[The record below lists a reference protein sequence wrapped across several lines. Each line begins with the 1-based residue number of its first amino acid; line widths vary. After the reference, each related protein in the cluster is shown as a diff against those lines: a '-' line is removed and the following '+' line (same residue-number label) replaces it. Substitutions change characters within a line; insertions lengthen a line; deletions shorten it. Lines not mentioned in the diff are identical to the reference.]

1 MNERIKAIRKQK
13 KLTQSEFGAI
23 IGVKGNTI
31 TNYESGKRAPS
42 DAVIFS
48 ICREFN
54 VNERWLRTGEGE
66 MFRDDERSLCRQLA
80 EYYHLSEAGE
90 RLIRRF
96 CELPEESR
104 RIIEK
109 LILSSAPD
117 DLTQTEQDY
126 AEHEK
131 NAEYKK
137 HLRWCIQNRLISLE
151 CHRRHKK

>member
-1 MNERIKAIRKQK
+1 MEINERLVQLRKSLGLSVRAFADK
-13 KLTQSEFGAI
+13 VNVSGGLISNIENGRRELTDR
-23 IGVKGNTI
+23 TI
-31 TNYESGKRAPS
+31 L
-42 DAVIFS
+42 D

-54 VNERWLRTGEGE
+54 VNEKWLRTGEGE

-117 DLTQTEQDY
+117 DLTQTEHEY
-126 AEHEK
+126 TEHEK
-131 NAEYKK
+131 MLNTKNTSDGVSK
-137 HLRWCIQNRLISLE
+137 TS
-151 CHRRHKK
+151 

>member
-1 MNERIKAIRKQK
+1 MEINERLVQLRKSLGLSVRAFADK
-13 KLTQSEFGAI
+13 VNVSGGLISNIENGRRELTDR
-23 IGVKGNTI
+23 TI
-31 TNYESGKRAPS
+31 L
-42 DAVIFS
+42 D

-54 VNERWLRTGEGE
+54 VNEKWLRTGEGE

-131 NAEYKK
+131 MLNTKNTSDGVSK
-137 HLRWCIQNRLISLE
+137 TS
-151 CHRRHKK
+151 

>member
-1 MNERIKAIRKQK
+1 MEINERLVQLRKSLGLSVRAFADK
-13 KLTQSEFGAI
+13 VNVSGGLISNIENGRRELTDR
-23 IGVKGNTI
+23 TI
-31 TNYESGKRAPS
+31 L
-42 DAVIFS
+42 D

-54 VNERWLRTGEGE
+54 VNEKWLRTGEGE

-109 LILSSAPD
+109 IILSSAPD
-117 DLTQTEQDY
+117 ELTQTDNEY
-126 AEHEK
+126 TEHEK
-131 NAEYKK
+131 MLNTKNTSDGASKTG
-137 HLRWCIQNRLISLE
+137 
-151 CHRRHKK
+151 

>member
-1 MNERIKAIRKQK
+1 MEINERLVQLRKSLGLSVRAFADK
-13 KLTQSEFGAI
+13 VNVSGGLISNIENGRRELTDR
-23 IGVKGNTI
+23 TI
-31 TNYESGKRAPS
+31 L
-42 DAVIFS
+42 D

-54 VNERWLRTGEGE
+54 VNEKWLRTGEGE

-117 DLTQTEQDY
+117 DLTQTEHEY
-126 AEHEK
+126 TEHEK
-131 NAEYKK
+131 MLNTKNTSDGASKTG
-137 HLRWCIQNRLISLE
+137 
-151 CHRRHKK
+151 

>member
-1 MNERIKAIRKQK
+1 MEINERLVQLRKSLGLSVRAFADK
-13 KLTQSEFGAI
+13 VNVSGGLISNIENGRRELTDR
-23 IGVKGNTI
+23 TI
-31 TNYESGKRAPS
+31 L
-42 DAVIFS
+42 D

-54 VNERWLRTGEGE
+54 VNEKWLRTGEGE
-66 MFRDDERSLCRQLA
+66 MFRDDEHSLCRQLA

-131 NAEYKK
+131 MLNTKNTSDGVSK
-137 HLRWCIQNRLISLE
+137 TS
-151 CHRRHKK
+151 